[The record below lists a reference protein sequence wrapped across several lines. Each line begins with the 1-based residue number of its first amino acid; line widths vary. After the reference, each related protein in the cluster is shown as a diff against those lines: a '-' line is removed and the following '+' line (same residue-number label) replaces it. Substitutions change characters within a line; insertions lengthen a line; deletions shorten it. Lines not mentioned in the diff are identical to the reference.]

1 MSESLTHRLYALCPV
16 FVQNIA
22 CSLVGVKLKWERYNR
37 HFGRYLKW
45 LHETEGWS
53 ADRIRAHQDENLRR
67 IVRWAYEN
75 VPFYK
80 EWYDVQGIQPDAIR
94 TQDDL
99 HKLPILTKQTV
110 RAHQREMIATP
121 YRGKRLVRLL
131 TSGTTGTALE
141 VLMTR
146 EARAYQ
152 WAVWWRHR
160 GRFGIHPGDNYLSFG
175 ARTAVPASQSK
186 PPFWRRNRI
195 GKQTYLSTYH
205 LTPQLMPD
213 IVAWLNR
220 ESFDF
225 YSGYPSAIY
234 VLANFMLENDLT
246 IERPPKYI
254 ITGADALLPTVE
266 TAIRKA
272 FGAPVT
278 EQYGMAEF
286 AGNMAK
292 CEKGTFHLDFECCCV
307 ESLPM
312 TDVDVQG
319 QDRWRLLFTGWGNP
333 VMPFIRYD
341 VGDYGRPS
349 KGGCSCG
356 RASECFEAI
365 EGRTEDYV
373 RTPDGRMA
381 IGMNQVFEYAPGARE
396 IQIYQERVDA
406 IEVRVVPGTTYGAN
420 DEVALLRELRR
431 RLGDAIQIDFVLVD
445 EIPRTAA
452 GKFRAVVSTISGR
465 SKGEQALAKA
475 VQDCGTS

>member
-1 MSESLTHRLYALCPV
+1 MSESLAHRLYASCPV
-16 FVQNIA
+16 FVQNMA
-22 CSLVGVKLKWERYNR
+22 CSLVGVKIKWERYNR
-37 HFGRYLKW
+37 HFDRYLKW
-45 LHETEGWS
+45 LRGTERWS
-53 ADRIRAHQDENLRR
+53 ADRIHTHQDENLRR
-67 IVRWAYEN
+67 IVRWAYET
-75 VPFYK
+75 VPFYRK
-80 EWYDVQGIQPDAIR
+80 WYDDHGVHPDAIR
-94 TQDDL
+94 AQDDL
-99 HKLPILTKQTV
+99 QRLPILTKQTV
-110 RAHQREMIATP
+110 REHRHEMIAAP
-121 YRGKRLVRLL
+121 HRGKRLVRLL

-160 GRFGIHPGDNYLSFG
+160 ARFGIHPGDKYLSFG
-175 ARTAVPASQSK
+175 ARTVVPASQSK
-186 PPFWRRNRI
+186 PPFWRRNRV

-205 LTPQLMPD
+205 LTPQFMPG
-213 IVAWLNR
+213 IVDWLNR

-225 YSGYPSAIY
+225 YSGYPSAMY
-234 VLANFMLENDLT
+234 VLANFMIENDLT
-246 IERPPKYI
+246 FKRPPRYV

-292 CEKGTFHLDFECCCV
+292 CENGKFHLDFECCCV
-307 ESLPM
+307 ESLPLKGL
-312 TDVDVQG
+312 DVPG
-319 QDRWRLLFTGWGNP
+319 QDQRRLLFTGWGNP

-341 VGDYGRPS
+341 VGDYGRPT
-349 KGGCSCG
+349 KNGCSCG
-356 RASECFEAI
+356 RESECFEAI

-406 IEVRVVPGTTYGAN
+406 IEVRIVPGTAYGAD
-420 DEVALLRELRR
+420 DEAALRRELRR
-431 RLGDAIQIDFVLVD
+431 RLGDAIQFDFVLVD

-452 GKFRAVVSTISGR
+452 GKFRAVVSTLSGR
-465 SKGEQALAKA
+465 SAGEQALTKA
-475 VQDCGTS
+475 VRHGGKG